1 MQKKPIIIVS
11 IILSSV
17 LLAGLAIIFVFQ
29 SPLYNKDI
37 SVVESK
43 VVNAADTLS
52 LPDYLKEFLD
62 VYNSVSSEYYKEIDK
77 KAMLEEAINAMMDY
91 LGDEYSSYLN
101 EDETSLL
108 SKTLSGKYKGI
119 GVSFKDK
126 TIVSVFK
133 NSPAEL
139 AGLKE
144 NDIIVKVNNKDC
156 ASLDDNEIVN
166 LIKEKTK

>member
-37 SVVESK
+37 SAVESK

-62 VYNSVSSEYYKEIDK
+62 VKQ
-77 KAMLEEAINAMMDY
+77 
-91 LGDEYSSYLN
+91 
-101 EDETSLL
+101 T
-108 SKTLSGKYKGI
+108 
-119 GVSFKDK
+119 
-126 TIVSVFK
+126 
-133 NSPAEL
+133 
-139 AGLKE
+139 
-144 NDIIVKVNNKDC
+144 
-156 ASLDDNEIVN
+156 
-166 LIKEKTK
+166 KTKSVNKGAKREYEKACKIDNKTKKSKRKQTKKKRHLT